1 MSADHI
7 VAEVVGQLLDLE
19 TDDLAM
25 STPLADIEGWD
36 SVNQMRILVY
46 LEREVGG
53 SLDYDRFMRAVS
65 LADLSAVVAETG
77 TPANSATPANPAGST
92 A

>member
-7 VAEVVGQLLDLE
+7 VAEVVAQLLDLE

-25 STPLADIEGWD
+25 DTTLAVIEGWD

-46 LEREVGG
+46 LERELGA
-53 SLDYDRFMRAVS
+53 SLDYDRFMKAES
-65 LADLSAVVAETG
+65 LADLAAVVAD
-77 TPANSATPANPAGST
+77 ADRSAA
-92 A
+92 